1 MTTIMK
7 AEIEKQKVLRGLK
20 NRDIARGIGKSE
32 QAVRQVMSNCYPGDQ
47 LRIERAI
54 CKFLDIDYF

>member
-1 MTTIMK
+1 MTNIVK

-20 NRDIARGIGKSE
+20 NKDIAKAIGMSE
-32 QAVRQVMSNCYPGDQ
+32 QTVKQVMSNCYPYTP

-54 CKFLDIDYF
+54 CKFLDIEYF